1 MQHILQVLLPLLVLE
16 SVLSYKTTHLRAQY
30 LSLPS
35 LVVQLMVKLLTLLL
49 VQLVLLI
56 PIRPL
61 PFLLLRVAKLLILL
75 LVQIVHLHLLA
86 PLRVLVLLAPQLV
99 QFPHLLLL
107 VLVFVLLLAISPY
120 LVLIPQALLVPQLQL
135 MLKVPRQV
143 QYLSLPLQEL
153 RFNLRALQLPQ
164 VQLPCLTSL
173 LGILALLLQRLN
185 LRNSKGQLCI
195 ITKLSFLFYMKQLSN
210 LYQKGGDN
218 INVRY
223 FKNYTS

>member
-16 SVLSYKTTHLRAQY
+16 SVLSYKTTHLRVQY
-30 LSLPS
+30 LNLPS
-35 LVVQLMVKLLTLLL
+35 LVVQLMVKLLTPLL

-86 PLRVLVLLAPQLV
+86 PLRVLVLLALQLV
-99 QFPHLLLL
+99 QFPHLPLL
-107 VLVFVLLLAISPY
+107 VLVFVLLPAISPY

-153 RFNLRALQLPQ
+153 RFNLRVLQLPQ
-164 VQLPCLTSL
+164 VQLPYLTSL
-173 LGILALLLQRLN
+173 LDILALLLQRLN

-210 LYQKGGDN
+210 LYQK
-218 INVRY
+218 RW
-223 FKNYTS
+223 

>member
-86 PLRVLVLLAPQLV
+86 PLRVLVLLALQLV

-107 VLVFVLLLAISPY
+107 VLVFVLLPAISPC

-164 VQLPCLTSL
+164 VQLPYLTSL
-173 LGILALLLQRLN
+173 LDILALLLQRLN
-185 LRNSKGQLCI
+185 LKNSKGQLCI
-195 ITKLSFLFYMKQLSN
+195 IARLPFLFYMKCSKQ
-210 LYQKGGDN
+210 
-218 INVRY
+218 
-223 FKNYTS
+223 